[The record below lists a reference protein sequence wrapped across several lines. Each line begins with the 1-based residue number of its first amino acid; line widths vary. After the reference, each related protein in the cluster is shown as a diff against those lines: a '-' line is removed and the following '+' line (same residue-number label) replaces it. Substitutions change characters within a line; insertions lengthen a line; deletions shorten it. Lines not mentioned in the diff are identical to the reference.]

1 MYYECDLGDGRFRN
15 PILFADYSD
24 PDVIRA
30 GDTYYMTAS
39 SFNYTPGLPILT
51 SKDLLHWKLVN
62 YALDV
67 VGEDPARGCPHE
79 DSQAVTDRF
88 SLPRHSEGVWAPAI
102 RYHNGEFF
110 IFYGMPDEGCYMVKT
125 TDPLG
130 KWEKPVCIRPAKGF
144 IDTCPFWDD
153 DGKAYIIHAYAK
165 SRIGFKSRLGI
176 FELSEDGTRA
186 VSEDEFIFDGEA
198 PGIPGLTTEG
208 PKVMKR
214 DGWYYILSPAG
225 GVRFGWQLALRSRS
239 IKGPYEWK
247 MVMAQGG
254 SVINGP
260 HQGALV
266 DTPAG
271 DEWFLHF
278 QDRGL
283 YGRILHMQPVT
294 WKDGWPV
301 IGQDKGGDGCGEPVF
316 TCEKP
321 HAGEDEPSYLE
332 ADDAF
337 RGHRIGLMWQWLG
350 NCRMDDRRVVS
361 ETDGPDGIRLHAV
374 NLSGEEKPILWH
386 SANVLTEKLVLP
398 EFVCDIRMSPAGLCA
413 GSRAGAAMMG
423 GQYVCLYAER
433 CDEGLFVVLSESEGG
448 DADKKERVL
457 FRAAL
462 SGSENE
468 TPDMLTFRLV
478 FVRESAAEV
487 DAHGGVHF
495 REGAENAPDLF
506 FANADAEKPVLRMF
520 YSADGGT
527 FSDSTCRF
535 VPVDH
540 TWVGAKIG
548 IFALADRGSGNGYA
562 DFESVR
568 VTKLL

>member
-1 MYYECDLGDGRFRN
+1 MFYECDLGDGRFRN

-24 PDVIRA
+24 PDVIRV

-39 SFNYTPGLPILT
+39 SFNYVPGLPILT

-62 YALDV
+62 YALDIV
-67 VGEDPARGCPHE
+67 EEDPSRGCPHE
-79 DSQAVTDRF
+79 DSASVTARF
-88 SLPRHSEGVWAPAI
+88 DVPRHSEGVWAPAI

-125 TDPLG
+125 ADPLG

-153 DGKAYIIHAYAK
+153 DGRAYIIHAYAK

-186 VSEDEFIFDGEA
+186 ISEDEFIFDGEA
-198 PGIPGLTTEG
+198 PGIPGITTEG
-208 PKVMKR
+208 PKVMKK

-225 GVRFGWQLALRSRS
+225 GVRQGWQLALRSRN

-247 MVMAQGG
+247 VVMDQGG

-266 DTPAG
+266 DTVSG

-301 IGQDKGGDGCGEPVF
+301 IGEDPDGDGCGDPVF
-316 TCEKP
+316 AFKKP
-321 HAGEDEPSYLE
+321 ETVGDEPSYLE
-332 ADDAF
+332 ASDDFA
-337 RGHRIGLMWQWLG
+337 GHKIGLMWQWLG
-350 NCRMDDRRVVS
+350 NCRSSDTRIVS
-361 ETDGPDGIRLHAV
+361 AAEGEDGIRLHAV

-398 EFVCDIRMSPAGLCA
+398 EFTCDIVMKPAGLKPA
-413 GSRAGAAMMG
+413 NKAGAAMMG
-423 GQYVCLYAER
+423 GQYVSLCAER
-433 CDEGLFVVLSESEGG
+433 DAGGLSIVLSESEGG
-448 DADKKERVL
+448 DADKTEKVL
-457 FRAAL
+457 FRERIA
-462 SGSENE
+462 SSENE
-468 TPDMLTFRLV
+468 IPEKLTFRLIYE
-478 FVRESAAEV
+478 RESG
-487 DAHGGVHF
+487 DKS
-495 REGAENAPDLF
+495 DLF
-506 FANADAEKPVLRMF
+506 FANVDAEKPVLRMLW
-520 YSADGGT
+520 SADGEH
-527 FSDSTCRF
+527 FCDSTCRF

-548 IFALADRGSGNGYA
+548 IFALSDQGAETGYA
-562 DFESVR
+562 DFLSVR
-568 VTKLL
+568 VTELM